1 MRSGSVM
8 ALNTR
13 SRGASN
19 SLVMRI
25 SLFEGSVTLVA
36 KLLAV
41 AISFLLVF
49 SFELAKHVVELL
61 ESLLPRA
68 AIRLQPVVELLQ
80 RLRAQPVDPL
90 LRQRTDLDE
99 PGFAQDAK
107 VLRDL
112 RLPQPEPVSDLP
124 HRARLAAEEL
134 DDLAP
139 VRFRESAEDLL
150 HGLIYT
156 LPRIY
161 LSRHIRGEQRRLRAC
176 SAVRRWHP
184 CRTAA
189 QRARTIGRMP
199 RRRSGPRPS
208 GQ

>member
-25 SLFEGSVTLVA
+25 SLSEGSVTFVA

-68 AIRLQPVVELLQ
+68 AVRRQPVVELLQ
-80 RLRAQPVDPL
+80 GLGAQAVDAL
-90 LRQRTDLDE
+90 LRKRTHLDE
-99 PGFAQDAK
+99 RGFAQDAK
-107 VLRDL
+107 VLGDL
-112 RLPQPEPVSDLP
+112 RPPQPNTVGDLP
-124 HRARLAAEEL
+124 HRQPLTPKQLE
-134 DDLAP
+134 
-139 VRFRESAEDLL
+139 
-150 HGLIYT
+150 H
-156 LPRIY
+156 LP
-161 LSRHIRGEQRRLRAC
+161 
-176 SAVRRWHP
+176 
-184 CRTAA
+184 
-189 QRARTIGRMP
+189 
-199 RRRSGPRPS
+199 
-208 GQ
+208 

>member
-13 SRGASN
+13 SRRASN

-25 SLFEGSVTLVA
+25 SVSEGSVTFVA

-68 AIRLQPVVELLQ
+68 AVRRQPVVELLE
-80 RLRAQPVDPL
+80 RLRAQAVDPL
-90 LRQRTDLDE
+90 LRHGTDLDE

-107 VLRDL
+107 VLGDL

-124 HRARLAAEEL
+124 HRARLAAGAL
-134 DDLAP
+134 RGLAP
-139 VRFRESAEDLL
+139 GPV
-150 HGLIYT
+150 
-156 LPRIY
+156 
-161 LSRHIRGEQRRLRAC
+161 
-176 SAVRRWHP
+176 
-184 CRTAA
+184 
-189 QRARTIGRMP
+189 
-199 RRRSGPRPS
+199 RRSGQ
-208 GQ
+208 G

>member
-25 SLFEGSVTLVA
+25 SWSEGSVPFVA

-41 AISFLLVF
+41 AISFLLVL
-49 SFELAKHVVELL
+49 SLALARHVVDRL
-61 ESLLPRA
+61 EALLPRA
-68 AIRLQPVVELLQ
+68 AVRRQPVVELLQ
-80 RLRAQPVDPL
+80 GLRAQAVDAL
-90 LRQRTDLDE
+90 LRQRTHLDE

-107 VLRDL
+107 VLGDL

-124 HRARLAAEEL
+124 HRARLAAEQL

-139 VRFRESAEDLL
+139 VRLRESAEDLL

-156 LPRIY
+156 LSRIY
-161 LSRHIRGEQRRLRAC
+161 VSRHIRCEQRRLRAC
-176 SAVRRWHP
+176 SAVRRWRP

-189 QRARTIGRMP
+189 QPARTIGRMP
-199 RRRSGPRPS
+199 RRRS
-208 GQ
+208 

>member
-25 SLFEGSVTLVA
+25 SLSEGSVTFVA

-41 AISFLLVF
+41 AISFLLVL

-68 AIRLQPVVELLQ
+68 AVRRQPVVELLQ
-80 RLRAQPVDPL
+80 GLRAQAVDAL

-99 PGFAQDAK
+99 PGFAQDRSEEHTSELQSQFHLVCRLLLEK
-107 VLRDL
+107 KKEQTQVL
-112 RLPQPEPVSDLP
+112 S
-124 HRARLAAEEL
+124 
-134 DDLAP
+134 
-139 VRFRESAEDLL
+139 
-150 HGLIYT
+150 
-156 LPRIY
+156 
-161 LSRHIRGEQRRLRAC
+161 
-176 SAVRRWHP
+176 
-184 CRTAA
+184 
-189 QRARTIGRMP
+189 
-199 RRRSGPRPS
+199 
-208 GQ
+208 

>member
-25 SLFEGSVTLVA
+25 SLSEGSVTLVA

-68 AIRLQPVVELLQ
+68 AVRRQPVVELLQ
-80 RLRAQPVDPL
+80 GLRAQAVDTL
-90 LRQRTDLDE
+90 LRQRTHLDE

-107 VLRDL
+107 VLGDL
-112 RLPQPEPVSDLP
+112 RLPQPKPVGDLP
-124 HRARLAAEEL
+124 HRARLAAEQL

-139 VRFRESAEDLL
+139 VRLGESAEDLV
-150 HGLIYT
+150 HAPVYT
-156 LPRIY
+156 LSRIY
-161 LSRHIRGEQRRLRAC
+161 VSRHMRGG
-176 SAVRRWHP
+176 SK
-184 CRTAA
+184 AA
-189 QRARTIGRMP
+189 ESVLG
-199 RRRSGPRPS
+199 
-208 GQ
+208 GQAL